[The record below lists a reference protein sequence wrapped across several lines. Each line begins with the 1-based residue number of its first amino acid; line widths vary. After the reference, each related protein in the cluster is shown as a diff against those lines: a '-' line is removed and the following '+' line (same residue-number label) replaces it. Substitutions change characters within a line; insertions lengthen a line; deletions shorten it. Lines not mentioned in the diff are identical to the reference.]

1 MKTQKNLSKVLS
13 LLVLILTI
21 NVAIAQPPPPPPA
34 NHRPPREEKQN
45 ERKENIEAQKVAFIT
60 KKIDLTPE
68 EAQQFW
74 PVFNQY
80 QGKLQELRKK
90 RRQDIKEAKENFEA
104 MTDKDVEQLV
114 DDEIVFRQKELDI
127 QKEFHSKFKTL
138 LPIKKVAKLYQ
149 AEEQFKRYLLNELKD
164 RKPPIKE

>member
-1 MKTQKNLSKVLS
+1 MKTQKNLRKALS
-13 LLVLILTI
+13 LLALILTI

-34 NHRPPREEKQN
+34 NHRPPREEKQR
-45 ERKENIEAQKVAFIT
+45 EKKENIEAQKVAFIT
-60 KKIDLTPE
+60 KKVELTPE

-74 PVFNQY
+74 PVYNQY

-164 RKPPIKE
+164 RRPPTKD